1 MILCIWVIKFKN
13 MMEEKMKKYNI
24 IKILE
29 KIISDYVKEKVKRI
43 IMDVLRNLI
52 EKKEENEV

>member
-1 MILCIWVIKFKN
+1 